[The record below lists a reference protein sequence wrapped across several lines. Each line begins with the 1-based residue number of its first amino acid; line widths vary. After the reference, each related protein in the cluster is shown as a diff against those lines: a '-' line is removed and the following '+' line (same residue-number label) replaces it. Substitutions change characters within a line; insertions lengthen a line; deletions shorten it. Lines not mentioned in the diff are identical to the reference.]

1 MSGGAGEGG
10 ARPFTAIILAADREA
25 RNPVAAAAGVPC
37 KALAPVAGTPM
48 VARVL
53 AALAA
58 SGEVDRQIL
67 CGPPR
72 AIVETR
78 PELRQALAA
87 HSADWRDTEATPSL
101 SAFHAMAGL
110 EATTPVLLTTAD
122 HALLSPRVVRHF
134 CREARAAG
142 RDVAA
147 GVARRETVL
156 AAYPGTRRTAYRFRD
171 GSFCS
176 CNLFAFLT
184 PAARQV
190 PMFWRRVEA
199 ERKHPLRVVR
209 LLGWTTVLRYLLGG
223 LALDQALALLST
235 RVGCT
240 AGAVVLPWAEAAVD
254 VDTVADWRD
263 AERIAAGHGDRA

>member
-1 MSGGAGEGG
+1 MSGADGHGS
-10 ARPFTAIILAADREA
+10 ARPFTAIVLAADRETQ
-25 RNPVAAAAGVPC
+25 NPVAAAAGVPC
-37 KALAPVAGTPM
+37 KALATVAGTPM
-48 VARVL
+48 VVRVM

-58 SGEVDRQIL
+58 SGEVDSQIL

-72 AIVETR
+72 AIVDAEPTLGR
-78 PELRQALAA
+78 VLAA
-87 HSADWRDTEATPSL
+87 HQADWRDNEATPSL

-147 GVARRETVL
+147 AVARREKVRT
-156 AAYPGTRRTAYRFRD
+156 AYPGTRRTAYRFRD

-199 ERKHPLRVVR
+199 ERKHPMRVVR
-209 LLGWTTVLRYLLGG
+209 LLGWTTVLRYLLGH
-223 LALDQALALLST
+223 LTLDQALALLST

-240 AGAVVLPWAEAAVD
+240 AGAVVLPYAEAAID
-254 VDTVADWRD
+254 VDTVADWQD
-263 AERIAAGHGDRA
+263 AERIAAGAGR